1 MRPNVSGGVPDRG
14 TAVPKGRIALAHSLA
29 FLARYVEEVRESVCR
44 HAAAIRGA
52 VRSGDAEALSSAAH
66 HLRRDCDVIGAK
78 RMATLAARL
87 EELGEVRVQEELP
100 PLMTEFRIEYWA
112 VRRLL
117 DVAVIAAR
125 TAATMG
131 EARIA

>member
-1 MRPNVSGGVPDRG
+1 
-14 TAVPKGRIALAHSLA
+14 
-29 FLARYVEEVRESVCR
+29 
-44 HAAAIRGA
+44 
-52 VRSGDAEALSSAAH
+52 
-66 HLRRDCDVIGAK
+66 
-78 RMATLAARL
+78 MATLAARL